1 MELELGGTDNIMKEL
16 IEKLESLTK
25 ETPNVT
31 EMRMDQIDRRSLA
44 DFQRLSAKAT
54 EQIGLAYN
62 SILALK
68 GAYDTF
74 EEIPNAEQKRYGSLQ
89 PMLSKLGKLKQDMY
103 NIEMQL
109 KRKR

>member
-1 MELELGGTDNIMKEL
+1 MREL
-16 IEKLESLTK
+16 IERLEALSVLS
-25 ETPNVT
+25 EAQ
-31 EMRMDQIDRRSLA
+31 MDQIDRRSLG
-44 DFQRLSAKAT
+44 DFQRLSADAT
-54 EQIGLAYN
+54 RQIGLAYN

-74 EEIPNAEQKRYGSLQ
+74 EEIPSTEEKRYYSLQ

-109 KRKR
+109 RRKR